1 MQLIDILVRELKEW
15 PVVDGVAPN
24 YIVQEFDGGL
34 FSTTVIPRHDEGVW
48 IRQDDDHD
56 VQCGYFNKAVVLA
69 DDYETTIVS
78 HDEWEAARTR
88 AAVPTIEGVT
98 PESLDSLRIGTT
110 DLVALCHYLASRS
123 GWWTDRVTG
132 QRVTLDKVNV
142 AEKLCLIHSE
152 ISEAMEGH
160 RKNLNDDHLPH
171 RKMLEVELADA
182 VIRIGDLAG
191 YLGLDLGGAIVEK
204 LAYNQLRQDHKFEN
218 RQKQY

>member
-1 MQLIDILVRELKEW
+1 MKLIEILVRELEEW
-15 PVVDGVAPN
+15 PSNGCVAITQEGDGSVYFWTRTDLMYHEGWSHVSGRALCKDVYGLNKIVPVSVD
-24 YIVQEFDGGL
+24 YTD
-34 FSTTVIPRHDEGVW
+34 
-48 IRQDDDHD
+48 
-56 VQCGYFNKAVVLA
+56 AVV
-69 DDYETTIVS
+69 THS
-78 HDEWEAARTR
+78 EWEASRIGAP
-88 AAVPTIEGVT
+88 VIMIEGISPDT
-98 PESLDSLRIGTT
+98 LDSLRNGVN
-110 DLVALCHYLASRS
+110 DSVSLCHFLASRS
-123 GWWTDRVTG
+123 GWWTDRITG
-132 QRVTLDKVNV
+132 QRVTLDQVNI

-204 LAYNQLRQDHKFEN
+204 LAYNQVRQDHKFEN